1 MHDGHDNPYRILT
14 GVCVN
19 IPIPHVIRTQKA
31 PKLPFW
37 FHSFLALFF
46 FTPFH
51 FVSES
56 ECYTKGN
63 HDGIKNSDVKKTF
76 EA

>member
-1 MHDGHDNPYRILT
+1 MRLDT
-14 GVCVN
+14 
-19 IPIPHVIRTQKA
+19 TQKA

-37 FHSFLALFF
+37 FHGYLALFF